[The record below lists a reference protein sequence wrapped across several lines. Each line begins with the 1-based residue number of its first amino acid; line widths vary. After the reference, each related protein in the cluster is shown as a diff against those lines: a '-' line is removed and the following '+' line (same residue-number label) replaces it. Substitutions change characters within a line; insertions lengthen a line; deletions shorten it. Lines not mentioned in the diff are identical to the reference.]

1 MVKLTNYALAGGCA
15 GKIGPGIL
23 SQVVRNLSGQNDKN
37 LLIGL
42 NTSDDAGVYQLD
54 STTALVQT
62 LDFFGPMVD
71 DPYTFGQIAAANS
84 LSDIYAMGG
93 KPLTA
98 LNIVAF
104 PICKLGPE
112 VLTAILQGGQNKIIE
127 AGALIVGGHTIEN
140 SEPKYGL
147 SVTGTVHPKK
157 VWTNAGARPGDC
169 LILTKALGTGI
180 LTTAAKADLF
190 PAGVQLAILSMMA
203 LNRLASEI
211 ASSFPINACTDITG
225 FGLLGHT
232 YELAAASKVQIE
244 LYSQSLPIL
253 PDALDAAAMGLIPA
267 AMYTNRDHFTAV
279 TFSEELPETIRD
291 LCYDPQT
298 SGGLLFSVPEQDSA
312 LLLTALQ
319 SQGIHM
325 ASMIGK
331 VIGPG
336 EARIHVSKC

>member
-1 MVKLTNYALAGGCA
+1 MIKLTNYALAGGCA

-23 SQVVRNLSGQNDKN
+23 SQVVENLSAPSNEN
-37 LLIGL
+37 LLVGI

-54 STTALVQT
+54 QTTALVQT

-71 DPYTFGQIAAANS
+71 DPYTFGQVAAANS

-112 VLTAILQGGQNKIIE
+112 VLTAILQGGQSKVIE
-127 AGALIVGGHTIEN
+127 AGALIVGGHTVEN

-147 SVTGTVHPKK
+147 SVTGTVHPAK
-157 VWTNAGARPGDC
+157 VWTNAGAQPGDC

-190 PAGVQLAILSMMA
+190 PTGVQSAIRSMTT
-203 LNRLASEI
+203 LNRLAAEV
-211 ASSFPINACTDITG
+211 ASSFPISACTDITG

-232 YELAAASKVQIE
+232 YEIAAASKVQIE
-244 LYSQSLPIL
+244 IFSQALPVL
-253 PDALDAAAMGLIPA
+253 PEALDAAAMGLIPA
-267 AMYTNRDHFTAV
+267 AMYSNRDHFTAV
-279 TFSEELPETIRD
+279 DFPEDLPEPLRD

-298 SGGLLFSVPEQDSA
+298 SGGLLFSIPEHA
-312 LLLTALQ
+312 AGLLLTALQ
-319 SQGIHM
+319 SQGIDT

-331 VIGPG
+331 ITCHG
-336 EARIHVSKC
+336 EAKIRVRK